1 MPYTFAVAGKGGTG
15 KTTVASLV
23 IADLISRERIPI
35 LAVDADPNANL
46 NENLGVEVPVT
57 LGDILAETRDR
68 KNMPAGMSKR
78 RHIEYQVQ
86 TALIEKNGFD
96 LMVMG
101 RTEGPGCY
109 CSVNDILRSYMDE
122 LMPNYA
128 FAVLDNEAGMEH
140 ISRRTTR
147 DIDDLLLV
155 SDENP
160 IGIRAAGRILQLVN
174 DLEIFVGRT
183 HLILN
188 RARREELH
196 PKLQEEIDKLDLE
209 LAGRIPEDDNVLDY
223 NLNQK
228 SMLELPID
236 TPARKAVAEI
246 MGKVLQ

>member
-1 MPYTFAVAGKGGTG
+1 MPYTLAVAGKGGTG

-23 IADLISRERIPI
+23 IADLIRRGNTPVF
-35 LAVDADPNANL
+35 AVDADPNANL
-46 NENLGVEVPVT
+46 NENLGVDSPPT
-57 LGDILAETRDR
+57 LGDILAETKDR
-68 KNMPAGMSKR
+68 KDMPAGISKR
-78 RHIEYQVQ
+78 RHIEYQIQ

-109 CSVNDILRSYMDE
+109 CSVNDILRSYLDE
-122 LMPNYA
+122 LMPNYQY
-128 FAVLDNEAGMEH
+128 AVLDNEAGMEH

-160 IGIRAAGRILQLVN
+160 IGIRAAGRIHKLVK
-174 DLEIFVGRT
+174 DLEIYVGET

-188 RARREELH
+188 RARQDELH
-196 PKLQEEIDKLDLE
+196 PKLKEEIDKLDLN
-209 LAGRIPEDDNVLDY
+209 LVGRIPEDDNVLDF

-228 SMLELPID
+228 PMLDLPAD
-236 TPARKAVAEI
+236 TPAREAVAKI
-246 MGKVLQ
+246 MEQVMK